1 MNPGVFSV
9 RNNRVIFVAMAFVLV
24 GGIVAYRHM
33 GRLEDPEFTIKE
45 ALIITPYPGA
55 SAEEVAKEVT
65 NPIESACQ
73 QLGQLERVESESSRG
88 MSVVSAII
96 QDRFHKNAIPQ
107 VWDELRRKIADVQAQ
122 LPPAI
127 RGGSM
132 VIDDFGDVYG
142 IFLAISGDGY
152 SQAELRRYAD
162 FLRREL
168 LLLPNVKK
176 VELFGEQQEVVFL
189 EISRQRLAQ
198 LGINEEQIYSHLLA
212 KNVAADGGRIR
223 VGDEHV
229 ALDPKG
235 EFRSAD
241 EMLELVIGSDRTG
254 RQLFL
259 RDVATL
265 QRDDQD
271 PPRRLLRYDGKPAIG
286 LGISTV
292 QGGNVVTMGEGVR
305 RKLKELKQYQP
316 VGIEIGEIN
325 FQPEAVTAATRE
337 FIFNLGKA
345 VTIVFVVLLFTMG
358 RKTGFIIG
366 VVLFLT
372 IMATFLVMYMKGDL
386 LMERI
391 SLGALI
397 IALCMLTDNAIIVIE
412 GIKVGIEA
420 GEDKIQVVRDVVAQ
434 NQWPLF
440 GATAIG
446 VIAFAAI
453 GLSEDSTGEYC
464 NSLFWVILISLSLS
478 WVSSITVTP
487 LLSYLLFKPNAGGP
501 AAQNRDPYRGILFR
515 FYRRFLVLALRFRW
529 AVVVVSI
536 VGFVLALYG
545 FTKVNQ
551 SFFPPATRPQ
561 FMVDVFLPAGTH
573 IRDTEAFANHV
584 QQYIQSQPGVTHVTE
599 FIGSGGLR
607 FLLVYS
613 PEKQNRA
620 YVQFLVDVNDWK
632 KIDGL
637 MADIQKHL
645 DQKHPNANA
654 VAKKFL
660 LGPGKGGRIQV
671 RLRGPDPAKLREIA
685 DQVKRVFDEDG
696 GAVGVRSDW
705 REREKAI
712 RPDMLELQARRNG
725 ITRVEVARALESSFE
740 GRVVGFYREP
750 GSAGTGVYPQEA
762 RLLPIIARPPLDER
776 SDVNAIHS
784 LQIWSPVAGRMI
796 PLSQVASGAE
806 VVWQDPVVMRRD
818 RFPTLTVHADPRSEL
833 PSQLF
838 NRVRPQIEQIALPA
852 GYALELGGEYE
863 NSRDARAA
871 LARPLP
877 YVLALMVFIVV
888 CLFNSIRTTVL
899 IWLIMPLAIIGVSVG
914 LLLTGK
920 PFGFMALLGVL
931 SLGGELIKNQI
942 VVLSKI
948 VTETR
953 KGKSP
958 YQAILDGGVSKSR
971 PVCMVIFTTV
981 LGMIPLL
988 TDPFFGAMA
997 VCIMFGLSFAAVLS
1011 LIVTPVLYAIFFG
1024 IHEPAGK
1031 QVEMMLAGGPAA
1043 KDDRLPAGG
1052 REQTPSV
1059 DAIRRGDD

>member
-1 MNPGVFSV
+1 MF
-9 RNNRVIFVAMAFVLV
+9 FVLV
-24 GGIVAYRHM
+24 GGLVAYRNL

-73 QLGQLERVESESSRG
+73 QLGQLERVESESTRG

-96 QDRFHKNAIPQ
+96 QGKFNKDSIPQ
-107 VWDELRRKIADVQAQ
+107 VWDELRHKITDVQRK
-122 LPPAI
+122 LPPSV
-127 RGGSM
+127 RGQSL

-142 IFLAISGDGY
+142 IFLAITGEGFSH
-152 SQAELRRYAD
+152 SELRRYAE

-168 LLLPNVKK
+168 LQVQDVKK
-176 VELFGEQQEVVFL
+176 VDLFSEQQEVVFL
-189 EISRQRLAQ
+189 EMSRHRLAQ
-198 LGINEEQIYSHLLA
+198 LGINEEQIYSHLQA
-212 KNVAADGGRIR
+212 KNVAADGGSVR
-223 VGDEHV
+223 VGDQHI
-229 ALDPKG
+229 ALDPRG
-235 EFRSAD
+235 EFHSAD
-241 EMLELVIGSDRTG
+241 DMLELVIGSDKTG

-259 RDVATL
+259 RDVASL
-265 QRDDQD
+265 ERGDQD

-292 QGGNVVTMGEGVR
+292 QGGNVVTMGAGIR
-305 RKLKELKQYQP
+305 RKLAELKPNQP

-325 FQPEAVTAATRE
+325 FQPEAVSRATRD
-337 FIFNLGKA
+337 FIFNLAKA
-345 VTIVFVVLLFTMG
+345 VTIVIVVLLFTMG
-358 RKTGFIIG
+358 RKTGLIIG
-366 VVLFLT
+366 LVLFLT
-372 IMATFLVMYMKGDL
+372 IMATFLVMYLKGDI

-420 GEDKIQVVRDVVAQ
+420 GEDKLQVVRDMVAQ

-478 WVSSITVTP
+478 WVSSITITP
-487 LLSYLLFKPNAGGP
+487 LLSYLFFKPRAAGASG
-501 AAQNRDPYRGILFR
+501 NSDPYGGLLFQI
-515 FYRRFLVLALRFRW
+515 YRRFLVTALRFRW
-529 AVVVVSI
+529 AVVTLSLVA
-536 VGFVLALYG
+536 FAAALYG
-545 FTKVNQ
+545 FTKVDQ

-561 FMVDVFLPAGTH
+561 FMVDTFLPAGTH
-573 IRDTEAFANHV
+573 IRESEAFARDV
-584 QQYIQSQPGVTHVTE
+584 QRYIQAQPGVTHVTS
-599 FIGSGGLR
+599 FIGGGGLR

-613 PEKQNRA
+613 PEKENRA
-620 YVQFLVDVNDWK
+620 YVQFLVDVDDAR

-637 MADIQKHL
+637 IADIQKHL
-645 DQKHPNANA
+645 DEKHPNANS

-660 LGPGKGGRIQV
+660 LGPGQGGRIQA
-671 RLRGPDPAKLREIA
+671 RFQGPDPAKLRELA
-685 DQVKRVFDEDG
+685 DRARKVLEDDG
-696 GAVGVRSDW
+696 GAVCVRGDW
-705 REREKAI
+705 REREKVI
-712 RPDMLELQARRNG
+712 RPGLRELQARRNG
-725 ITRVEVARALESSFE
+725 ITRVEVARALETSFE

-750 GSAGTGVYPQEA
+750 GSAGTGVYPQET
-762 RLLPIIARPPLDER
+762 RLLPIIARPPLLER
-776 SDVNAIHS
+776 ADVHAINS

-796 PLSQVASGAE
+796 PLNQVTSSPE
-806 VVWQDPVVMRRD
+806 VVWEDPIVMRRD
-818 RFPTLTVHADPRSEL
+818 RFPTLTVHADPRSGL

-838 NRVRPQIEQIALPA
+838 NRVRPKIEQIELPP
-852 GYALELGGEYE
+852 GYSLEWGGEYGD
-863 NSRDARAA
+863 SRDARAA

-888 CLFNSIRTTVL
+888 CLFNSIRSTLL
-899 IWLIMPLAIIGVSVG
+899 IWLIMPLAIIGVTTG

-948 VTETR
+948 LTEID
-953 KGKSP
+953 KGKTP

-971 PVCMVIFTTV
+971 PVCMVVLTTV

-997 VCIMFGLSFAAVLS
+997 VCIMFGLAFAAVLS

-1024 IHEPAGK
+1024 VHEPAEK
-1031 QVEMMLAGGPAA
+1031 AA
-1043 KDDRLPAGG
+1043 EA
-1052 REQTPSV
+1052 
-1059 DAIRRGDD
+1059 